1 MAATPTTKTLWIA
14 KTALMQM
21 RNLANEHTPL
31 ETGGALVGYE
41 AENLEVVVTDVI
53 GPGPHAKHRRLRF
66 RPDYDYQQAQLDRH
80 FAQTQGREF
89 YLGDW
94 HTHPSGACSL
104 SWRDKRVLLRI
115 AKTPSSG
122 TKRPIMAVLAD
133 GQPEWNLHASRLIT
147 FRKGSFPKMELLE
160 LLPQVFA
167 STDT

>member
-1 MAATPTTKTLWIA
+1 MCARLAASTMCKVPQVATAISPGTWRSSTYVSRDARSPLCGRRTNYSITMAATPTTKTLWIA

-89 YLGDW
+89 YLGTG
-94 HTHPSGACSL
+94 THILQAPA
-104 SWRDKRVLLRI
+104 
-115 AKTPSSG
+115 P
-122 TKRPIMAVLAD
+122 
-133 GQPEWNLHASRLIT
+133 
-147 FRKGSFPKMELLE
+147 
-160 LLPQVFA
+160 
-167 STDT
+167 